1 MRVRKGVFNS
11 FAEMHLYLR
20 RITDMG
26 RVAQYKHIISL
37 HISDRQKAALKC
49 LSDKLQIPVS
59 ELIRRAVDE
68 YIQRNTCEP

>member
-1 MRVRKGVFNS
+1 MV
-11 FAEMHLYLR
+11 
-20 RITDMG
+20 

-37 HISDRQKAALKC
+37 HISERQKAALKC

>member
-1 MRVRKGVFNS
+1 
-11 FAEMHLYLR
+11 MHLYLR

-37 HISDRQKAALKC
+37 HISERQKATLKC
-49 LSDKLQIPVS
+49 LSEKFQIPVS

>member
-1 MRVRKGVFNS
+1 VRKGVFNS

>member
-1 MRVRKGVFNS
+1 VRVRKGVFNS